1 MATRLTKVIADFQT
15 SLAAILAV
23 GATSGTLLSA
33 TDDDLVALPAGNYF
47 FTIDPEYPTSKEHIV
62 CTLSGTAITSIKS
75 VSRQGVQVSG
85 VARVH
90 RVGATVILTDW
101 AILNEITN
109 LLNGATALDGS
120 NPLIYDTDPTIT
132 DLKHLATKKYIDNL
146 ALSGA
151 PVGTIATLGI
161 SKLSVAAAD
170 PTNPIVVGDNDP
182 RVPTQNENDALAGTG
197 TPNAGNPYVTANDPA
212 LTNNIKTSGNQTV
225 GGVKTFSS
233 LPQLG
238 ADPSG
243 SNDAVRKG
251 YIDSL
256 MAVTTGSITLGGY
269 TFYYTKIGKIYTNL
283 RILIGSYMLPM
294 WNDATT
300 IAKICTG
307 LGKTLVSSDGFAY
320 YNGQYP
326 DIAQW
331 NGSGWNENSGTSWIA
346 YIIVA

>member
-47 FTIDPEYPTSKEHIV
+47 FTIDPEYPASKEHIV

-197 TPNAGNPYVTANDPA
+197 TPSAGNPYVTANDPA

-243 SNDAVRKG
+243 SNDAVRKSF
-251 YIDSL
+251 IDGL
-256 MAVTTGSITLGGY
+256 MAQSTGSISGGSGGG
-269 TFYYTKIGKIYTNL
+269 TIYYTKIGKIYTNIYSINTSL
-283 RILIGSYMLPM
+283 QGNGFALFWYADTNTVNKFCAL
-294 WNDATT
+294 
-300 IAKICTG
+300 
-307 LGKTLVSSDGFAY
+307 LGKTQASYTSNAY
-320 YNGQYP
+320 FNT
-326 DIAQW
+326 
-331 NGSGWNENSGTSWIA
+331 SGNVNN
-346 YIIVA
+346 

>member
-23 GATSGTLLSA
+23 GATTGTLLSA
-33 TDDDLVALPAGNYF
+33 TDDDLVALPPGNYF
-47 FTIDPEYPTSKEHIV
+47 FTIDGDNSNKEHIV
-62 CTLSGTAITSIKS
+62 CTLSGTALTAIKS
-75 VSRQGVQVSG
+75 VSRQGVQTSG
-85 VARVH
+85 CVRVH
-90 RVGATVILTDW
+90 RVGANVILTDW
-101 AILNEITN
+101 AIINEITN
-109 LLNGATALDGS
+109 LLNGTTALDGS
-120 NPLIYDTDPTIT
+120 NPLIYDTDPSIT
-132 DLKHLATKKYIDNL
+132 DPKHLATKKYIDAL
-146 ALSGA
+146 ALAGA
-151 PVGTIATLGI
+151 PVATISTLGI
-161 SKLSVAAAD
+161 AKLSCAPVDPLNPIAVGNNDTRIPTAGGAAAL
-170 PTNPIVVGDNDP
+170 VGSN
-182 RVPTQNENDALAGTG
+182 G
-197 TPNAGNPYVTANDPA
+197 TPSGANKFVTASDPA
-212 LTNNIKTSGNQTV
+212 LNVVKLSGNQTV
-225 GGVKTFSS
+225 NGVKTFGS